1 MIEIEILLT
10 FVYFLECTVVQCK
23 DALSNYW
30 NRHGHECS
38 RIWKLSA
45 NFTLIQCIK
54 IVSRF
59 LGPRYIGDDFFLG
72 PNLVSFNRTLVI
84 SWSRR
89 RHIVS
94 VSPRIQEVVLVSERF
109 LGHQYIF
116 FSLDISNISASFA
129 GIFIKHSIKIRS
141 KFLYMELELYDKL
154 VYDMQIFILHPNAK
168 CNGIIW
174 VRDAHISPW
183 LGISALWL
191 RIRVCRCDKGSD
203 MKTTIQ
209 LHIIMA

>member
-1 MIEIEILLT
+1 MII
-10 FVYFLECTVVQCK
+10 
-23 DALSNYW
+23 W

-59 LGPRYIGDDFFLG
+59 FGPRYIGDDFFFRAEIYRGRLFLG

-89 RHIVS
+89 RHIVR
-94 VSPRIQEVVLVSERF
+94 VSPRIQEVVLVNERF

-116 FSLDISNISASFA
+116 FFSIFRTYRSPSRCQWNFCLEILQNKVSGNTMHVCKWFLSNFSAPL
-129 GIFIKHSIKIRS
+129 I
-141 KFLYMELELYDKL
+141 
-154 VYDMQIFILHPNAK
+154 
-168 CNGIIW
+168 
-174 VRDAHISPW
+174 
-183 LGISALWL
+183 
-191 RIRVCRCDKGSD
+191 
-203 MKTTIQ
+203 
-209 LHIIMA
+209 